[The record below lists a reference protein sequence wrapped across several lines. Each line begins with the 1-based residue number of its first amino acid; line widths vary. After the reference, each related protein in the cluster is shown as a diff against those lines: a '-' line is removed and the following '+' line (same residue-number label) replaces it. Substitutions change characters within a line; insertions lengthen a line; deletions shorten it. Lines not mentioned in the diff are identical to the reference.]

1 MEDALANYL
10 KMPKRQQV
18 IALLALGWSFRRIE
32 RETGVRRET
41 VSRYSR
47 PADPNPAKV
56 FPGSE
61 GSGGPQSGREAEEN
75 AVFATGTGSNPA
87 KVFPGS
93 GPKAAKAFAGSNT
106 PPRSSAAHFHDAI
119 VEKLDEGL
127 SVQRVYQDLQDEYG
141 YAYSY
146 ESVKRY
152 VRKLERRQ
160 RRAAGV
166 MHSLPGEESQVDFFQ
181 GAPTL
186 DATTGRWRRPWVFR
200 MTLCHSRHGYE
211 EAVWDQKVATFLR
224 LHENAFRDLA
234 GVPRVVRHD
243 NLKAAVVR
251 ACLYDPDVNA
261 VYESFSKHWGFTA
274 LPTKPRN
281 PRENGKQERSGG
293 YVKDNALKR
302 RRFNS
307 LDEQNQYLR
316 HWNRTVARL
325 RIHGTTR
332 RQVFT
337 HYEQTDKKALQPLA
351 AEPFAIFERG
361 TRTVH
366 PDGHVEVDG
375 AFYPVPVHLL
385 GVKVEVRWDAR
396 LIRVFHGE
404 TAVAVHARVRPG
416 EFARRPGENS
426 QEPTSSQRAYMAKL
440 IGTCAR
446 VGPALQEWAEAAYV
460 ERGMRALRLVQGAL
474 HLVRKHPREAVL
486 HAANKALAHRLF
498 RYKDLRRL
506 TEQADS
512 VPQQRSLL
520 DVHEAIRPMNEYRLE
535 DLL

>member
-1 MEDALANYL
+1 ML
-10 KMPKRQQV
+10 KRQQV

-41 VSRYSR
+41 ISKYSR
-47 PADPNPAKV
+47 RVDSSAAKV
-56 FPGSE
+56 FPGKSVPAE
-61 GSGGPQSGREAEEN
+61 PESGLEAGENPGLVSGD
-75 AVFATGTGSNPA
+75 GSNPA

-93 GPKAAKAFAGSNT
+93 GSNPAKAFAGSSAR
-106 PPRSSAAHFHDAI
+106 PRSSAARFREAI
-119 VEKLDEGL
+119 LEKLDEGL
-127 SVQRVYQDLQDEYG
+127 TIQRVFQDLEEEYG
-141 YAYSY
+141 YTHSY

-152 VRKLERRQ
+152 VRTLARR
-160 RRAAGV
+160 RRATGV
-166 MHSLPGEESQVDFFQ
+166 MHTVPGEEAQVDFFQ

-186 DATTGRWRRPWVFR
+186 DGATGQWRRPWVFR

-224 LHENAFRDLA
+224 LHENAFRELG
-234 GVPRVVRHD
+234 GVVRVIRHD

-251 ACLYDPDVNA
+251 ACLYDPDVNP
-261 VYESFSKHWGFTA
+261 VYEAFSKHWGFAA

-281 PRENGKQERSGG
+281 PEENGKQERSGG
-293 YVKDNALKR
+293 YVKSNALKG

-307 LDEQNQYLR
+307 LAEQNQHLR
-316 HWNRTVARL
+316 HWNRTIARL

-337 HYEQTDKKALQPLA
+337 HYEETDKKALQPLA
-351 AEPFAIFERG
+351 AEPFPIFERG

-375 AFYPVPVHLL
+375 AFYPVAAHLL
-385 GVKVEVRWDAR
+385 GVEVEVRWDAR
-396 LIRVFHGE
+396 LVRVFHGE
-404 TAVAVHARVRPG
+404 TSLAVHARVRPG
-416 EFARRPGENS
+416 EWARRPGEQS
-426 QEPTSSQRAYMAKL
+426 QEPTSSQRAYVGKL

-446 VGPALQEWAEAAYV
+446 VGPALKEWAEAAYV
-460 ERGMRALRLVQGAL
+460 ERGVRALRLIQGAL
-474 HLVRKHPREAVL
+474 HLVRKHPKEAVL
-486 HAANKALAHRLF
+486 HAAKKALANRLF

-512 VPQQRSLL
+512 VPAQRSLL
-520 DVHEAIRPMNEYRLE
+520 DVHEAIRPMSEYRLE